1 MRAVPILLTLA
12 MLYGCATAPPYKPFK
27 VEREQI
33 IQEVRTIGLMGVSL
47 PGKFDKE
54 DQIMAEFESYITEK
68 LTDGGFQVIPSKRY
82 AEIYES
88 MKASVGQL
96 YDPNTGQL
104 LKEKHDALVE
114 HAKREYRSKYDP
126 DALLYSLIR
135 VFKASWSANRARWHG
150 VDEPT
155 TGKKGFWADVSGP
168 SAYGTIPGLS
178 LVVVLRN
185 PQENEYYVN
194 FGGIQLL
201 QWVKGRDFV
210 DVPQN
215 QLLAD
220 SERNR
225 RSVEIAL
232 APLLGEEEDE
242 EEANEK

>member
-1 MRAVPILLTLA
+1 MRAVLILFTLT
-12 MLYGCATAPPYKPFK
+12 MLYGCATTPPYKPFK
-27 VEREQI
+27 VERDQI
-33 IQEVRTIGLMGVSL
+33 VQEVRTIGLMPVSL
-47 PGKFDKE
+47 PWKFDKK

-68 LTDGGFQVIPSKRY
+68 LTDGGFKVIPSDRY

-88 MKASVGQL
+88 MKASVGPL

-104 LKEKHDALVE
+104 LKKKYGALVE
-114 HAKREYRSKYDP
+114 QVKREYRSKYNP

-135 VFKASWSANRARWHG
+135 YFKASWRANHARWHG

-155 TGKKGFWADVSGP
+155 SGKKGFWAEFSAP
-168 SAYGTIPGLS
+168 SAYGTIPALS
-178 LVVVLRN
+178 LVVVLKDR
-185 PQENEYYVN
+185 QENEYYAN
-194 FGGIQLL
+194 FGGIQLM
-201 QWVKGRDFV
+201 QWVKGGDFV
-210 DVPQN
+210 DVPEN

-242 EEANEK
+242 GKANEK